1 VISPGTAHASAERFK
16 IPRVI
21 RRLAGA
27 LLLACALVALGA
39 GWAAAEAPSGPR
51 LALVRS
57 GLSGKFELITVDAA
71 GGALRRIAGG
81 GLKVR
86 PLPRPFSDLS
96 WSADG
101 SSVAFAGFSGDG
113 LRRTDIYLV
122 GADGSDLRKVP
133 GTSEGFNP
141 ILSPDGHT
149 LAFVRERQREG
160 RHRGRGEVTVFHSFS
175 VWLLDMN
182 GGPARRLTPWRN
194 GLFAFPSSFS
204 PDGSTL
210 AISRRQEKGEDSSR
224 SFAVAL
230 RLDGTG
236 ATVLA
241 RNASG
246 PVYSPDGSRV
256 ALLTA
261 GRRRSIEEDGSTTTF
276 TPTELAVVN
285 ADGTGLKRL
294 TDTPFVLEMAPS
306 WDPSGQR
313 LAYTHFPVRGGE
325 LAFFGFGD
333 SIMEI
338 NADGTCRTRV
348 LSFPRAM
355 LYGATWQPGP
365 GREAGPIVCG

>member
-1 VISPGTAHASAERFK
+1 M
-16 IPRVI
+16 
-21 RRLAGA
+21 
-27 LLLACALVALGA
+27 LLACVLTALGA
-39 GWAAAEAPSGPR
+39 GWAVAEAPSGPR

-57 GLSGKFELITVDAA
+57 DLSGKFELLTVGAT
-71 GGALRRIAGG
+71 GGALQRIAGG

-86 PLPRPFSDLS
+86 PLPHPFSGLS

-101 SSVAFAGFSGDG
+101 SSVTFAGFSGDNA
-113 LRRTDIYLV
+113 LRRMDTYLV
-122 GADGSDLRKVP
+122 GADGSGLRKVP
-133 GTSEGFNP
+133 GTSAGVNP
-141 ILSPDGHT
+141 VLSPDGHT
-149 LAFVRERQREG
+149 LAFARERQREG
-160 RHRGRGEVTVFHSFS
+160 RRRGRGEVTVFRSSS

-182 GGPARRLTPWRN
+182 GGPARQVTPWRN

-210 AISRRQEKGEDSSR
+210 AISRRKEKGEDSSR

-236 ATVLA
+236 TTVLA
-241 RNASG
+241 RNATD
-246 PVYSPDGSRV
+246 PVYSPDGSRM
-256 ALLTA
+256 ALLTV
-261 GRRRSIEEDGSTTTF
+261 GRRRSIEEDGLTTTF

-294 TDTPFVLEMAPS
+294 TDTPFVLELAPS

-313 LAYTHFPVRGGE
+313 LAYTHFPVKGGE

-348 LSFPRAM
+348 LSFPRAR